1 MSIAAMNWALDLPEG
16 AVNSSQCLLLLV
28 LANYADEEGKCW
40 PSQATLR
47 QKGRQSERTIR
58 DLTKQLVEMGAL
70 KVEKR
75 HLKSTRYE
83 LQLNWPQKRVPAESA
98 GKPHPKKP
106 SPKSAATASNFD
118 NSSREAEA
126 LPAKSAGSVLPAD
139 SDNFDRQISPKGPAD
154 FAAKP
159 PENHQRTIREGGAS
173 ARQTPLPPNWQPGEA
188 GEAYARRLGLDP
200 APLAARFRK
209 TFLAN
214 GRRLVDW
221 SQRWELWCDEDAAE
235 KGSATPT
242 AAPNSAAP
250 SIERDERG
258 LTSSDRGWLAKWQA
272 KIDADE
278 HPGQLEETLRR
289 MLSQEGKAELARLKA
304 ALSQTPAKGAEIFR
318 PSQPERGNIFT
329 RP

>member
-83 LQLNWPQKRVPAESA
+83 LQLNWPQSRLPAKSA
-98 GKPHPKKP
+98 GKPSPKKAP
-106 SPKSAATASNFD
+106 SKSAVTASSFG
-118 NSSREAEA
+118 NSPRADEA
-126 LPAKSAGSVLPAD
+126 LPAKSAGSGLPAD
-139 SDNFDRQISPKGPAD
+139 SDHFDRQISPKGPAD

-159 PENHQRTIREGGAS
+159 PENHQRTIREGGAR
-173 ARQTPLPPNWQPGEA
+173 ARPTPLPSDWHPGKA
-188 GEAYARRLGLDP
+188 GEAYARRLGLEP
-200 APLAARFRK
+200 ASLAMRFRK
-209 TFLAN
+209 TFLAS
-214 GRRLVDW
+214 GKRLADW

-235 KGSATPT
+235 KATLPASDNAGG
-242 AAPNSAAP
+242 AAGAP
-250 SIERDERG
+250 VG
-258 LTSSDRGWLAKWQA
+258 SSDARVRAFVGTWLAKRDAGESTAYSEQLMAERCPEALAEVRRIQA
-272 KIDADE
+272 
-278 HPGQLEETLRR
+278 ET
-289 MLSQEGKAELARLKA
+289 SQSSGNR
-304 ALSQTPAKGAEIFR
+304 PEIFR
-318 PSQPERGNIFT
+318 SHQPQGENFFT
-329 RP
+329 QP